1 MRNFLVDLI
10 LLALFVAELSFHHL
24 PKVLHEILG
33 VAMVALILFHVAIN
47 LRRVESLFKNFSPRK
62 FFFVEVDVAL
72 LLAAG
77 LIFVTGVCMSNHLFP
92 DMVSAELRRNMTLHQ
107 LHVSAPYVM
116 MILIGMHLGL
126 HWREFWQRF
135 LNLSGLTELY
145 QRRKIFFKA
154 AVLILSLIGVAGF
167 FLNRLASRLAMK
179 HIFSTPA
186 TDLPAAIFML
196 LIVGGVAFFTVA
208 TFFVDK
214 KFFLKERD

>member
-33 VAMVALILFHVAIN
+33 VAMVALIIFHIAIN
-47 LRRVESLFKNFSPRK
+47 LRRVVSLFKNFSPRK

-135 LNLSGLTELY
+135 LNLVGLAELY

-154 AVLILSLIGVAGF
+154 AAIILSLIGVAGF

-186 TDLPAAIFML
+186 TPAAIFML

-208 TFFVDK
+208 TFFIDK